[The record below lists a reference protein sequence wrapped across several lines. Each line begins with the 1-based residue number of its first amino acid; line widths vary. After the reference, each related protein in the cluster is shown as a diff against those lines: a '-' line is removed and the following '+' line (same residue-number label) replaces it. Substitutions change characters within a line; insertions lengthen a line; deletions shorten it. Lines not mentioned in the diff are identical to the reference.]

1 MILPQPLLTAIES
14 LYLNAALAHPVDYS
28 VDSEAREYG
37 GLRFTLAGRK
47 VVFRVAKVTPTK
59 VGQFV
64 TLWKRP
70 CPGGEIA
77 PLDSEDDID
86 FVVVHV
92 STEGR
97 CGQFVFDRET
107 LLSRGVFAINGRG
120 GKRAFRVYPPW
131 SQPVARQA
139 VQSQRW
145 QTECF
150 VAVSPFEAASI
161 VRIHGLFNC
170 EQS

>member
-1 MILPQPLLTAIES
+1 MILAQPLLTAIES
-14 LYLNAALAHPVDYS
+14 LYLPAALAHPADYS
-28 VDSEAREYG
+28 IDSEAREYG

-70 CPGGEIA
+70 CPGCEIA
-77 PLDSEDDID
+77 PLDSADDID

-92 STEGR
+92 SAEGH

-107 LLSRGVFAINGRG
+107 LLSQGVFAINGRG

-139 VQSQRW
+139 RQSQTW
-145 QTECF
+145 QAECF
-150 VAVSPFEAASI
+150 VAITPVESASI
-161 VRIHGLFNC
+161 VRIRSLFHC
-170 EQS
+170 V